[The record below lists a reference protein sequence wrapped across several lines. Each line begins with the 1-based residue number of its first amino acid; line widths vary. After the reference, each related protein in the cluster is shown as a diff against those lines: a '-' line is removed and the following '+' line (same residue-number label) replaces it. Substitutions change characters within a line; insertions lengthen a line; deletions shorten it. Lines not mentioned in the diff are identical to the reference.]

1 MSVRLEPV
9 TAGTWRAVAAVD
21 AGSPHVAPPT
31 YYLCLCHYGGVWQ
44 PLAVRAG
51 EDVVGFVMWGFDADD
66 GCHWIGG
73 LSIDRSRQRQGLG
86 RAAVLA
92 AVELL
97 RGQGAT
103 GIALSYAPDNT
114 AAARLD
120 DELGVGEDG
129 EADGEVVAR
138 RAP

>member
-1 MSVRLEPV
+1 VSVRLEPV
-9 TAGTWRAVAAVD
+9 TAATWRDVAAVD
-21 AGSPHVAPPT
+21 AGSPHVAAPA

-51 EDVVGFVMWGFDADD
+51 DDVVGFVMWGFDPDD
-66 GCHWIGG
+66 GHHWVGG

-103 GIALSYAPDNT
+103 GVALSYAPDNT
-114 AAARLD
+114 AAARLYA
-120 DELGVGEDG
+120 ELGFVEDG
-129 EADGEVVAR
+129 EADGEVVSRLAL
-138 RAP
+138 